1 MAGMI
6 VRTERNFGEQ
16 EKLRLLEAIRQC
28 RKECI
33 LAQQGAGPG
42 TDIHRAAFGVAQAID
57 ALADL
62 LTGDVNYFQKAP
74 ARK

>member
-1 MAGMI
+1 MTM
-6 VRTERNFGEQ
+6 RTERNFGEQ
-16 EKLRLLEAIRQC
+16 EKQRLLEAIRLC

-33 LAQQGAGPG
+33 LAQHSAGPG
-42 TDIHRAAFGVAQAID
+42 TDIYRAAFGVAQAID

-62 LTGDVNYFQKAP
+62 LTGDVNYFQKIP